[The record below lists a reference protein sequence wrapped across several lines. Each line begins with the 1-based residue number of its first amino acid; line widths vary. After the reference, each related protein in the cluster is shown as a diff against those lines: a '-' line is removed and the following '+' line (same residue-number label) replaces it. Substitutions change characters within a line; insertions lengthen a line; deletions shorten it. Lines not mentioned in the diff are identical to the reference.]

1 MKLRRATLGLVID
14 DEDERMYNLKQYNTI
29 LLQFD
34 IYEDSLEGQSC
45 KLVSIEQENRY
56 LLPVGLELTD
66 EGIMAWLKSRVI
78 PKNREFVDSFLTK
91 NGLSHSDIRGIIDI
105 CLGLSLNDSYWIVD
119 TNFEGRFEDYNLYEH
134 DFIKA
139 LSLIAYTGYGSS
151 RARGFT
157 SSPEFTTAGMLR
169 KGWRR
174 LGGKTLLYKGGTS
187 GAANTGNEPYSEFYA
202 SQIAK
207 RMGIN
212 SVEYGLSMWR
222 HNLCSTCELFTDIN
236 HSYVPMYRYIKKPT
250 LRNVADYLK
259 ALGDD
264 YYNAYVDML
273 IFDAVIYN
281 EDRHYGNFGLMVDN
295 TTNKP
300 YAFAPVFDNGLSLF
314 NYAMPDD
321 LNNIEAYA
329 DTRKSHSGASFDAIV
344 SEFITDRQRKMLR
357 KLIGFKFE
365 DAPTYKWPSKRKVI
379 IEEFIQKRVQNL
391 LKL

>member
-1 MKLRRATLGLVID
+1 
-14 DEDERMYNLKQYNTI
+14 MYYLKQYNNT

-45 KLVSIEQENRY
+45 KLISVAEENRY
-56 LLPVGLELTD
+56 LLPIGLELTD
-66 EGIMAWLKSRVI
+66 EGIMSWLKSRVI
-78 PKNREFVDSFLTK
+78 PKNREFVDSFLAK
-91 NGLSHSDIRGIIDI
+91 NGLSHSDVKGIIDI
-105 CLGLSLNDSYWIVD
+105 CLGLSLNDSFWVVD
-119 TNFEGRFEDYNLYEH
+119 SSFNGLYEDYNLYDN
-134 DFIKA
+134 DFVKA

-151 RARGFT
+151 RAHGFT

-174 LGGKTLLYKGGTS
+174 LGGKTILFKGGTS

-207 RMGIN
+207 AMGVN
-212 SVEYGLSMWR
+212 CVEYGLSMWS
-222 HNLCSTCELFTDIN
+222 HSLCSTCELFSDID
-236 HSYVPMYRYIKKPT
+236 HAYVPIYRFIKKPN

-264 YYNAYVDML
+264 FYNAYVDML
-273 IFDAVIYN
+273 VLDAVICN

-295 TTNKP
+295 KTNKP

-321 LNNIEAYA
+321 LDNIESYA
-329 DTRKSHSGASFDAIV
+329 ETRQPHSGASFEAVV
-344 SEFITDRQRKMLR
+344 SEFITIRQREMLR
-357 KLIGFKFE
+357 RLIGFKFV
-365 DAPTYKWPSKRKVI
+365 DQPTYKWPSKRKAVI
-379 IEEFIQKRVQNL
+379 EAYIQKRVSHL
-391 LKL
+391 LQL